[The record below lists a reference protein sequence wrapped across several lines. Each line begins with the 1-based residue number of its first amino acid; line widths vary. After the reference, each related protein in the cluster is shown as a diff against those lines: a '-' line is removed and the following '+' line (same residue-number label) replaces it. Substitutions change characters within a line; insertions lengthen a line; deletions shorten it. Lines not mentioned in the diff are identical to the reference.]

1 MGTKASIEMHF
12 CVGPAAWC
20 RESTSVELVGAN
32 HAATKR
38 NGRLPR
44 FYIDV
49 PALRPGNRRRLR
61 FHFLCAAIGTVLGAA
76 IDPYVV
82 GVPFVTFT
90 PGQS

>member
-1 MGTKASIEMHF
+1 MQ
-12 CVGPAAWC
+12 
-20 RESTSVELVGAN
+20 LQ
-32 HAATKR
+32 KR

-76 IDPYVV
+76 IDPYVQTSGSPPPGICDSAV
-82 GVPFVTFT
+82 KLVMSQLLEREGWTVTIGT
-90 PGQS
+90 